1 MRLREDVRTAGILF
15 SYASPS
21 SAFDESRD
29 RRRQNTKKAPELR
42 SDALESHKWDSNPRP
57 FRYE

>member
-1 MRLREDVRTAGILF
+1 MRLREDARRADILF
-15 SYASPS
+15 SYGPPS

-42 SDALESHKWDSNPRP
+42 SDASESH
-57 FRYE
+57 